1 MKKDRAPGRIKHIG
15 LMAFAV
21 LAAALLLYFLL
32 FRSETV
38 GSGIA
43 KFFAVMRPIIYGFVI
58 AYILNPP
65 MHVIENFILKIY
77 AKSKHTPG
85 KRALSVIRLSSAIAA
100 VMMLMLIVYALF
112 ALLLPELIT
121 SIRSIIANV
130 PTYMSN
136 IQKWYNSLVQNYALN
151 ESTKD
156 IFSSV
161 LSTAQDWVSGQFSP
175 RFNGVISKVTNS
187 LVDILVFF
195 KNVLLGLIVSIYVM
209 VSQDSILA
217 RSRRM
222 IYALFNVATSNQII
236 KNLRF
241 VDEKFGGFLIGKIID
256 SAIIGII
263 CYIGAKIMGLPYA
276 LLISVVVGVTNI
288 IPFFGPFIGA
298 IPSAILICCV
308 SPIQSLYFVIFIL
321 VLQQFDGNLLGPK
334 ILGNSVGVS
343 SFMVLVAIL
352 IGGGFFG
359 FMGMIIGV
367 PLCAILTSI
376 IQTLVLQ
383 RIANK
388 DLPGDIESY
397 HNMEKIDPWKREII
411 KLQTISENPS
421 LYSKI
426 SQRSEDIAG
435 FTQKLE
441 DNPWDKTAEA
451 VERERVLY
459 QTEYQADLTYCTQF
473 ANQRDSYN
481 VQYSDFPEWIREHL
495 TPSSSNGTAQKA
507 ISIVPE
513 INQDQSAPDLIETE
527 HANIENISTPTENA
541 PTPLMHTETS
551 EGSKTSD

>member
-1 MKKDRAPGRIKHIG
+1 MAKKFSPEKIRHIG

-32 FRSETV
+32 FRSEIAAA
-38 GSGIA
+38 GIA
-43 KFFAVMRPIIYGFVI
+43 KFFAILRPILYGFVI

-65 MHVIENFILKIY
+65 MHVIENLILKIY
-77 AKSKHTPG
+77 AKARKTPG
-85 KRALSVIRLSSAIAA
+85 NKALSVIRLSSALSA
-100 VMMLMLIVYALF
+100 VLLMMLVVYALF
-112 ALLLPELIT
+112 ALLLPELIA
-121 SIRSIIANV
+121 SIQSIIANV
-130 PTYMSN
+130 PTYMTN
-136 IQKWYNSLVQNYALN
+136 IQNWYNSLVQKYALN

-156 IFSSV
+156 IFSS
-161 LSTAQDWVSGQFSP
+161 LLTTAQDWISGQFSP
-175 RFNGVISKVTNS
+175 RFNGLISKITNS
-187 LVDILVFF
+187 IVDILVFF
-195 KNVLLGLIVSIYVM
+195 KNILLGLIVSVYVM

-217 RSRRM
+217 RSRRI
-222 IYALFNVATSNQII
+222 IYALFNVATSNQIL

-298 IPSAILICCV
+298 IPSAILIWCV
-308 SPIQSLYFVIFIL
+308 APIQALYFIIFIL

-376 IQTLVLQ
+376 AQTYILQ

-397 HNMEKIDPWKREII
+397 HDMEKIDPWKREII
-411 KLQTISENPS
+411 KRQTVQKNPS
-421 LYSKI
+421 LYSRI
-426 SQRSEDIAG
+426 SQRSEDIAK
-435 FTQKLE
+435 FKRQLE
-441 DNPWDKTAEA
+441 DNPWDKTAET
-451 VERERVLY
+451 VEQERVLY
-459 QTEYQADLTYCTQF
+459 QAEWEADHLYCTQF
-473 ANQRDSYN
+473 ANKHDNYT
-481 VQYSDFPEWIREHL
+481 VQYSEYPDWVRDSL
-495 TPSSSNGTAQKA
+495 SNTAVISTAQA
-507 ISIVPE
+507 AVLPDPPE
-513 INQDQSAPDLIETE
+513 ASAQDKGNSSEPPDDASDTE
-527 HANIENISTPTENA
+527 ESPK
-541 PTPLMHTETS
+541 TS
-551 EGSKTSD
+551 E